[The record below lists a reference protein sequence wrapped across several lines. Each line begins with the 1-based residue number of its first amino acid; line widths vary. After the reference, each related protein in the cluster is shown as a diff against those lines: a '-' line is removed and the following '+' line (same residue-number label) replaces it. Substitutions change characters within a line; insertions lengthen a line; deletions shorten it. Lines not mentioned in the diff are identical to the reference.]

1 MRTYLK
7 WGLPLLVVALL
18 SYLIWGFTNKL
29 NQKQKTADRI
39 QTLPTFTAYGLDSS
53 VIHTAQLANRP
64 TVFIYFDP
72 DCEHCQREA
81 EELHK
86 RASLLNNAAI
96 ILLSSAPLTILKTF
110 AQTYQLGKLT
120 NVQVAHI
127 DRKSAYE
134 TFGFTSIPDI
144 LIYRSNGS
152 LAKHFQG
159 ETSIEAIARYIAP

>member
-7 WGLPLLVVALL
+7 WGLPLLVLSVL

-29 NQKQKTADRI
+29 NQKQKTAKQI

-53 VIHTAQLANRP
+53 VINTVELRNRS

-81 EELHK
+81 DELHK
-86 RASLLNNAAI
+86 RATLLNNAQI
-96 ILLSSAPLTILKTF
+96 ILLSSASLPALRTF
-110 AQTYQLGKLT
+110 AQIHQLTKLS

-127 DRKSAYE
+127 DRKAAYE

-144 LIYRSNGS
+144 LIYHTDGS
-152 LAKHFQG
+152 LAKHFRG
-159 ETSIEAIARYIAP
+159 ETSIEAIARHL